1 MKNRLKDKRGYTLV
15 ELMAVLVIF
24 AILLATG
31 GGIAAYQKN
40 SAFKKNNEYAQTIFT
55 ALQSS
60 MAHAKAGGSLDELS
74 RELSCSEY
82 KDNRLNGKMIDDGAP
97 VPDDAEG
104 MYYFFFQKG
113 EKGRIMKEPKRLFM
127 I

>member
-1 MKNRLKDKRGYTLV
+1 MKNRLRDNRGYTLV

-24 AILLATG
+24 AILLAIAG
-31 GGIAAYQKN
+31 GGIAAYQKH

-74 RELSCSEY
+74 KELRVQSI
-82 KDNRLNGKMIDDGAP
+82 KITA
-97 VPDDAEG
+97 
-104 MYYFFFQKG
+104 
-113 EKGRIMKEPKRLFM
+113 
-127 I
+127 